1 VVYWIHKE
9 DGVNWKR
16 IEQEFERIDDA
27 TYGLAEFAVI
37 GGVGAPLVI
46 GLYCVLS
53 AILYGYLQLFTLA
66 TGAF

>member
-1 VVYWIHKE
+1 M
-9 DGVNWKR
+9 NWKR

-27 TYGLAEFAVI
+27 TYGLAEFAVT
-37 GGVGAPLVI
+37 GGVVANVHLVI

-53 AILYGYLQLFTLA
+53 AILYGYLQLFTLL